1 MKQTRIIWD
10 MPITVDIR
18 DSVYTPA
25 IMDDVYSYFRHVDD
39 VFSTFKSSSE
49 LSRFN
54 RGELTYRELHS
65 ELKEVLG
72 LCEETYRQSLGYF
85 SHIRDGQIQPLG
97 LVKGWAIH
105 KAALFLR
112 KNGVRNFYIDAGGD
126 VEIGGFV
133 EQGVPWSVG
142 IRDPFHREAIVK
154 KICITDGGV
163 ATSGTY
169 IRGSHIYNPKTNR
182 SADADIVSLTVIGPN
197 VYEADRFATAAF
209 AMGKDGIEFIASMP
223 GLEGYQ
229 INERG
234 IATYTSGFDRYTNVS
249 YENYLGAY

>member
-18 DSVYTPA
+18 SGARQERLIHGVFD
-25 IMDDVYSYFRHVDD
+25 YFHHVDEI
-39 VFSTFKSSSE
+39 FSTFKSWSE
-49 LSRFN
+49 ISRFN
-54 RGELTYRELHS
+54 RGEIPPENLSTELT
-65 ELKEVLG
+65 EVIR
-72 LCEETYRQSLGYF
+72 LCEETYQQSYGYF
-85 SHIRDGQIQPLG
+85 SHIYDGKVQPLG

-112 KNGVRNFYIDAGGD
+112 QEGVKDFYIDAGGD
-126 VEIGGFV
+126 VEIGGLA

-154 KICITDGGV
+154 KLFITDGGV

-182 SADADIVSLTVIGPN
+182 PADADIVSLTVIGPN

-209 AMGKDGIEFIASMP
+209 AMGKTGIDFIASVP

-229 INERG
+229 INSRG
-234 IATYTSGFDRYTNVS
+234 IATYTRGFDRYTRS
-249 YENYLGAY
+249 YEHTFAY